1 MRLSQEPSTKECRIM
16 GRIHSIESFGT
27 VDGPGVRFVI
37 FFQGCPMRCQYCH
50 NPDTWSVTGG
60 SEKSVEELLESYERN
75 RPFYRGGGITA
86 TGGEPLMQL
95 SFLAELFSEAKR
107 RQIHTCLDTSGI
119 TYSVRKREEFERL
132 FAVTDLVLLDVKH
145 SSEEGHI
152 KLTSKSLKPVL
163 AFAKALEEANV
174 PVIVRHVCVPGI
186 TDGEKGLKELGRL
199 IGKWRNLKGLDV
211 LAYHTMG
218 ISKYKDLG
226 IPYPLEGTSD
236 MEQEKAK
243 EAREKVLEGIREVRG
258 VDMEKK

>member
-1 MRLSQEPSTKECRIM
+1 MKGCSM
-16 GRIHSIESFGT
+16 GRIHSVESFGT

-50 NPDTWSVTGG
+50 NPDTWSMSGG
-60 SEKSVEELLESYERN
+60 SEKTVEELMEMYERN

-95 SFLAELFSEAKR
+95 SFLVELFSEAKR

-119 TYSVRKREEFERL
+119 VYCDKRKEEFERL

-145 SSEEGHI
+145 SAEEGHL
-152 KLTSKSLKPVL
+152 KLTSKSQKPVL
-163 AFAKALEEANV
+163 AFAKALEAADI

-186 TDGEKGLKELGRL
+186 TDGEKELNELGRL

-218 ISKYKDLG
+218 VLKYKNLG
-226 IPYPLEGTSD
+226 ISYPLEGTAD
-236 MEQEKAK
+236 LRPEKAK
-243 EAREKVLEGIREVRG
+243 EARAKVLEGIREVRG
-258 VDMEKK
+258 RN